1 MCRSTIALDEVV
13 LAEGGDCM
21 AYANVEVGVN
31 RDDPAVPIAESG
43 SEGAEGSLGT
53 FGMAGVLAA

>member
-1 MCRSTIALDEVV
+1 M
-13 LAEGGDCM
+13 LAEGEDCI

-53 FGMAGVLAA
+53 FGIAGVLAA